1 MMSYQVK
8 KTFASIISGVIV
20 LGAYLFFAFSSYQSG
35 LLAPDDLK
43 SWAQLMLIFIGVG
56 IAATIVIQIIFHII
70 LSVGIAI
77 KENIKNGGCADQEI
91 ENKIQLEIVE
101 DEMDK
106 LIELKSLRVG
116 VIVAGVGFIISL
128 IILVLSY
135 PPMLMLN
142 TVFISFSFGN
152 ILEGFTKL
160 YYYKRGI

>member
-1 MMSYQVK
+1 MTYQVK
-8 KTFASIISGVIV
+8 KTITEIISGAIV
-20 LGAYLFFAFSSYQSG
+20 LGVYLFYAFGRYHSG

-43 SWAQLMLIFIGVG
+43 NWAQLMLIFIGVG
-56 IAATIVIQIIFHII
+56 IAATIVIQIIFHIL
-70 LSVGIAI
+70 LSISIAI

-91 ENKIQLEIVE
+91 ENRIQLEIVE

-106 LIELKSLRVG
+106 LIELKALRVG
-116 VIVAGVGFIISL
+116 VIVAGVGFVISL
-128 IILVLSY
+128 IILVLGY
-135 PPMLMLN
+135 PPMFMLN

>member
-1 MMSYQVK
+1 MTYQVK
-8 KTFASIISGVIV
+8 KTITAIISGVVV
-20 LGAYLFFAFSSYQSG
+20 LGVYLFYAFGRYQSG

-43 SWAQLMLIFIGVG
+43 NWAQLMLIFIGVG
-56 IAATIVIQIIFHII
+56 IAATIVIQIIFHIM
-70 LSVGIAI
+70 LSISIAI
-77 KENIKNGGCADQEI
+77 KENIKNGGCTDQEI
-91 ENKIQLEIVE
+91 ENKIQFEIVE

-116 VIVAGVGFIISL
+116 VIVAGVGFVISL
-128 IILVLSY
+128 IFLVLSY

-142 TVFISFSFGN
+142 IVFISFSFGS

>member
-1 MMSYQVK
+1 MTYQVK
-8 KTFASIISGVIV
+8 KTITAIISGVVV
-20 LGAYLFFAFSSYQSG
+20 LGVYLFYAFGRYQSG

-43 SWAQLMLIFIGVG
+43 NWAQLMLIFIGVG
-56 IAATIVIQIIFHII
+56 IAATIVIQIIFHIL
-70 LSVGIAI
+70 LSISIAI
-77 KENIKNGGCADQEI
+77 KEKINNGDCVDQEI

-116 VIVAGVGFIISL
+116 VIVAGVGFVISL
-128 IILVLSY
+128 IILVLGY
-135 PPMLMLN
+135 PPMFMLN

>member
-1 MMSYQVK
+1 MTYQVK
-8 KTFASIISGVIV
+8 KTITTIISGVVV
-20 LGAYLFFAFSSYQSG
+20 LGVYLFYAFGRYQSG

-43 SWAQLMLIFIGVG
+43 NWAQLMLIFIGVG
-56 IAATIVIQIIFHII
+56 IAATIVIQIIFHIM
-70 LSVGIAI
+70 LSISIAI
-77 KENIKNGGCADQEI
+77 KENIKNGGCTDQEI
-91 ENKIQLEIVE
+91 ESKIQFEIVE

-116 VIVAGVGFIISL
+116 VIVAGVGFVISL
-128 IILVLSY
+128 IFLVLSY

-142 TVFISFSFGN
+142 IVFISFSFGS

>member
-1 MMSYQVK
+1 MTYQVK
-8 KTFASIISGVIV
+8 KTFTSIISGVIV
-20 LGAYLFFAFSSYQSG
+20 LGVYLLYAFDRYQSG

-56 IAATIVIQIIFHII
+56 IAATIVIQIFFHIM
-70 LSVGIAI
+70 LSISIAI

-91 ENKIQLEIVE
+91 ENKIQFEIVE

-116 VIVAGVGFIISL
+116 VIVAGAGFVISL

-135 PPMLMLN
+135 HPMFMLN
-142 TVFISFSFGN
+142 TVFISFSFGS

>member
-1 MMSYQVK
+1 MSYQVK
-8 KTFASIISGVIV
+8 RTITAIISGVVV
-20 LGAYLFFAFSSYQSG
+20 LGAYLFYAYGRYQSG

-56 IAATIVIQIIFHII
+56 IAATIVIQVIFHILI
-70 LSVGIAI
+70 SVGIAI
-77 KENIKNGGCADQEI
+77 KENMKNGGCVDQEI

-116 VIVAGVGFIISL
+116 SIVAGAGFVVSL
-128 IILVLSY
+128 IILALDY
-135 PPMLMLN
+135 PP
-142 TVFISFSFGN
+142 VFMPNIVFVSFSFGS
-152 ILEGFTKL
+152 ILDGFTKL